1 VPGVELLG
9 PFPAELQSYTN
20 VTAGVSAHAKQADGA
35 KALIKFLTA
44 PAAIP
49 VFKAKGF
56 EPG

>member
-1 VPGVELLG
+1 
-9 PFPAELQSYTN
+9 
-20 VTAGVSAHAKQADGA
+20 VTAGISAHAKEADGA

-44 PAAIP
+44 PASVP